1 MSTVNGRTIA
11 DVLKQIREKKTPN
24 KDKLGKP
31 YFSIAEY
38 FNVFDNAVGVANY
51 NVDYSDYTYTNTL
64 SGQEL
69 YSVKCRITIIDDD
82 GKPVLYRE
90 CYGGYTTQ
98 AEHNTGKDVNLQ
110 NSAEFV
116 CNTAFKNAAKKFGIF
131 GRYEEGDSSSNAN
144 TNKPAQD
151 KPTQNTQKSQQTS
164 KNTVKLFATVG
175 AFNRL
180 RDDEQSG
187 RPVYG
192 LSAQEYVGEQ
202 PEEGLSNIIFY
213 PNQYK
218 DETDG
223 LNAYLGQCADGKRI
237 KLRIKVSSLAPKN
250 GVKQYVFKGF
260 QKSA

>member
-1 MSTVNGRTIA
+1 MSTVNGRAIT
-11 DVLKQIREKKTPN
+11 DVLKQLREKKTPK
-24 KDKLGKP
+24 KDKAGKP

-69 YSVKCRITIIDDD
+69 YSVKCRITILDDD

-116 CNTAFKNAAKKFGIF
+116 CNTAFKNAAKKFGVF
-131 GRYEEGDSSSNAN
+131 GKYEEGDNSSNAN
-144 TNKPAQD
+144 TGKP
-151 KPTQNTQKSQQTS
+151 PVQNSQKSQQSST
-164 KNTVKLFATVG
+164 NTVKLFATVG
-175 AFNRL
+175 AFNKL
-180 RDDEQSG
+180 RDDEQTG

-192 LSAQEYVGEQ
+192 LSAQEYVGER

-218 DETDG
+218 NETER
-223 LNAYLGQCADGKRI
+223 LNAYIGQCADEKRI
-237 KLRIKVSSLAPKN
+237 KLRIKVSNLASKN

>member
-1 MSTVNGRTIA
+1 MSTINGRNIS
-11 DVLKQIREKKTPN
+11 DVLNKIREKKTPK
-24 KDKLGKP
+24 KDKAGKP

-51 NVDYSDYTYTNTL
+51 NVDYSDYQYTNTL

-82 GKPVLYRE
+82 GKSVLYRE

-98 AEHNTGKDVNLQ
+98 QEKNTGKDVNLQ

-131 GRYEEGDSSSNAN
+131 GRYEEGDNSSGATSTKNSQPAN
-144 TNKPAQD
+144 NQKLQ
-151 KPTQNTQKSQQTS
+151 QNS
-164 KNTVKLFATVG
+164 NTVKLFATEG
-175 AFNRL
+175 AFNKL
-180 RDDEQSG
+180 RDDEQTG
-187 RPVYG
+187 RPVYN
-192 LSAQEYVGEQ
+192 LSAHEYVGERL
-202 PEEGLSNIIFY
+202 EEGLSNIIFY

-223 LNAYLGQCADGKRI
+223 MNAYLNACTEGKQI
-237 KLRIKVSSLAPKN
+237 KLRIKVKSLPEKN

-260 QKSA
+260 NKSA